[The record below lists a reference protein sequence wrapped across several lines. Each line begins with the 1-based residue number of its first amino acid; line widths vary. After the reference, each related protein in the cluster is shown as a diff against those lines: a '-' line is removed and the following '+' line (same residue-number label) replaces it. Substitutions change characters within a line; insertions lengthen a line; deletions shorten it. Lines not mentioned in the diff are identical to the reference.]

1 MTGVIEART
10 SVVLADGRELLY
22 FDDGPGHDRTAS
34 DTRSLNTLA
43 AGAELRHDRLTGEPV
58 LVAAHR
64 QTRTVSSA
72 GGDCPLCPSR
82 PGHPTEIPAG
92 DYHVAVFENRF
103 PSLGGPVGGRCEVV
117 SFSSDHHCSFAGLS
131 DARRF
136 TVGRAWADRTAAL
149 SAVPGVEQVFVFENR
164 GAQVG
169 ATLSHPHGQIY
180 AYPYLPPV
188 QAAVLRTARAR
199 RAAGGGCLLCSI
211 VADQAAGPLVVAE
224 TEGFVAFVPEAAR
237 WPYEVHIVPRGCVP
251 YLTDLD
257 DDGLAELMYLYG
269 DVLRRFEDL
278 FGDGETAY
286 MACWHQPPLNQTDLA
301 HFYVQV
307 FTTRRSADRWK
318 FLASSESG
326 AGAFINDVRPET
338 AAERLRNVPKPEPR

>member
-1 MTGVIEART
+1 MF
-10 SVVLADGRELLY
+10 Y
-22 FDDGPGHDRTAS
+22 FDDGPGHDRTAP
-34 DTRSLNTLA
+34 DTRSLHA
-43 AGAELRHDRLTGEPV
+43 FAPGAELRHDRLTGEPV

-117 SFSSDHHCSFAGLS
+117 SFSSDHDRSFAGLS

-136 TVGRAWADRTAAL
+136 TIGRAWADRTAAL

-188 QAAVLRTARAR
+188 QASVLRAARAH
-199 RAAGGGCLLCSI
+199 RAAGGGCLLCPI

-237 WPYEVHIVPRGCVP
+237 WPYEVHIAPRGCVP
-251 YLTDLD
+251 YLTGLD
-257 DDGLAELMYLYG
+257 DEGLAELMYLYG
-269 DVLRRFEDL
+269 DVLSRFEDL

-286 MACWHQPPLNQTDLA
+286 MACWHQPPLHQTDLT

-326 AGAFINDVRPET
+326 AGAFINDVLPET
-338 AAERLRNVPKPEPR
+338 AAERLRNVRVRGRA

>member
-10 SVVLADGRELLY
+10 SVVLADGRELFY
-22 FDDGPGHDRTAS
+22 FDDEPGHDRTAS
-34 DTRSLNTLA
+34 DTRSLHRPA
-43 AGAELRHDRLTGEPV
+43 GGAELRYDRLTGEPV

-64 QTRTVSSA
+64 QTRTVSAA

-117 SFSSDHHCSFAGLS
+117 SFSSDHDRSFASLS
-131 DARRF
+131 DARWL
-136 TVGRAWADRTAAL
+136 TIGRAWADRTAAL

-164 GAQVG
+164 GAEVG

-188 QAAVLRTARAR
+188 QAAVLRTARAHR
-199 RAAGGGCLLCSI
+199 GCLLCSI
-211 VADQAAGPLVVAE
+211 VEEQVAGPLVVAE
-224 TEGFVAFVPEAAR
+224 TEGFVAFVPVAAR

-257 DDGLAELMYLYG
+257 DDDLAELMCLYG

-326 AGAFINDVRPET
+326 AGAFINDVRPEA